1 MAQALQSTTQ
11 EEWLKVL
18 GKGMITLAKK
28 WRDEMGIEDGG
39 VVKAKKEGNTVVIE
53 AQAPRQPAAPYRV
66 YSADEIKEFLDEDKL
81 PEGVA
86 EKVQERLLTPS
97 AQEK

>member
-1 MAQALQSTTQ
+1 MAQTVQNTNQ

-18 GKGMITLAKK
+18 GKGMITLPKK

-39 VVKAKKEGNTVVIE
+39 VVKAKREGNTVVIE
-53 AQAPRQPAAPYRV
+53 AQPQRKPAAPYRV

-81 PEGVA
+81 PEGFA
-86 EKVQERLLTPS
+86 EKVQDRLPRSS
-97 AQEK
+97 AQKK

>member
-1 MAQALQSTTQ
+1 MTQAVQSTTQ

-18 GKGMITLAKK
+18 GKGMITLPKK

-53 AQAPRQPAAPYRV
+53 AQPQRKPTAPYRV
-66 YSADEIKEFLDEDKL
+66 YSADEIKAFLDEDKL
-81 PEGVA
+81 PKGFA
-86 EKVQERLLTPS
+86 EKVQERLPRSS
-97 AQEK
+97 AQKK